1 MAHSLTQNWK
11 NCFFFRKSGKKN
23 TCFFFPGK
31 VYRSLWVTHS
41 TFQKYQYTF
50 FLFFPFIQFFFF
62 CKSDSLTKFQF
73 LSQIDRF
80 FHGHYQL
87 SCLNIWIYM
96 HNFLFKT
103 HFEWFPK
110 ICTCFSFF
118 SGISFFSCFFLFFF
132 FLEKLK
138 FTHSLVWKACFFFSG
153 GGKKKNSFFTHSH
166 DFWPKV
172 RKNELFPEKKKTP
185 PLL

>member
-1 MAHSLTQNWK
+1 M
-11 NCFFFRKSGKKN
+11 F
-23 TCFFFPGK
+23 FFFPRK
-31 VYRSLWVTHS
+31 SLQVTLGHPLDFS
-41 TFQKYQYTF
+41 KISAYL
-50 FLFFPFIQFFFF
+50 FLFFPFIQIFFF
-62 CKSDSLTKFQF
+62 CKSDSLTKFQL

-80 FHGHYQL
+80 FHGHYHL

-118 SGISFFSCFFLFFF
+118 SGISFFSCFFFLVFFF
-132 FLEKLK
+132 PGKVK
-138 FTHSLVWKACFFFSG
+138 IHSLTRLKSLFFFSG
-153 GGKKKNSFFTHSH
+153 GGKKNSFFTHSH

-172 RKNELFPEKKKTP
+172 RKNELFPGKKKRY
-185 PLL
+185 LWYNRGLSW

>member
-1 MAHSLTQNWK
+1 MAHPLTQNWK
-11 NCFFFRKSGKKN
+11 NCFFFFRKSGKKK
-23 TCFFFPGK
+23 TGGFFFPRKSLQVTLGHSLDFSK
-31 VYRSLWVTHS
+31 ISVY
-41 TFQKYQYTF
+41 
-50 FLFFPFIQFFFF
+50 LFFVFSLYTDFFF

-103 HFEWFPK
+103 HFEWFRK

-118 SGISFFSCFFLFFF
+118 SGISFFSCFF
-132 FLEKLK
+132 FL
-138 FTHSLVWKACFFFSG
+138 VFFFSW
-153 GGKKKNSFFTHSH
+153 KS
-166 DFWPKV
+166 
-172 RKNELFPEKKKTP
+172 
-185 PLL
+185 